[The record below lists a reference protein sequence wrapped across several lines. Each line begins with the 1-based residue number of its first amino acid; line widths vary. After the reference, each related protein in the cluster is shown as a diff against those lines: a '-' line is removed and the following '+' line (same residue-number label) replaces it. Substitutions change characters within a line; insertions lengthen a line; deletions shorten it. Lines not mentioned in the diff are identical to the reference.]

1 MLLVVA
7 ATQKEMAPFV
17 KSAGEL
23 GRAVRTSVCGVGPV
37 EAAVTL
43 TRLLERCGRDLDGVV
58 AFGIGGAYRPGPEGV
73 AATMLE
79 LCLATKE
86 VLGDYGV
93 CYGERLEAFPGSV
106 PAAPTVFLQDHRML
120 GEAEA
125 ALAAGGLGFR
135 TGTFVTV
142 NAASGT
148 ASRGALLS
156 RRYNGLC
163 ENMEGAAIARACSEF
178 GLPML
183 EMRVISNLVEDRP
196 GSPWNIDEACELAA
210 KAALVVIRGL
220 LEQR

>member
-7 ATQKEMAPFV
+7 ATQKEMAPFL
-17 KSAGEL
+17 KSAGDL

-43 TRLLERCGRDLDGVV
+43 TRLLERCRLDLDGVV
-58 AFGIGGAYRPGPEGV
+58 NFGIGGAYRPGPEGG

-79 LCLATKE
+79 LCLAMEE

-93 CYGERLEAFPGSV
+93 CYGERLEAFPDSV
-106 PAAPTVFLQDHRML
+106 PAAPTMFPQDHRML
-120 GEAEA
+120 REAEA
-125 ALAAGGLGFR
+125 ALTARGVSFR

-148 ASRGALLS
+148 AYRGALLS

-163 ENMEGAAIARACSEF
+163 ENMEGAAIARVCREF
-178 GLPML
+178 ELPML

-196 GSPWNIDEACELAA
+196 GSPWKIDEACELAA
-210 KAALVVIRGL
+210 EAALVAIHGL
-220 LEQR
+220 LEE